1 MLRRPL
7 VALTAGTYTAI
18 PALQFARLVEL
29 QEDDSVP
36 SVGLLLKFPED
47 GYTAV
52 FAYKQ
57 EAQPVI
63 LGQKVGQKENR
74 GAFVGE
80 PVQTGLNAR
89 AADVYVMA
97 SCISGTTQLRVTEE
111 D

>member
-7 VALTAGTYTAI
+7 VALTAGTFTAI
-18 PALQFARLVEL
+18 PALQFARMVQL

-36 SVGLLLKFPED
+36 SVGLVLKFPED
-47 GYTAV
+47 NYTAS
-52 FAYKQ
+52 FTYKV

-63 LGQKVGQKENR
+63 LGNQNAQNNNK

-80 PVQTGLNAR
+80 PVQTGINTR
-89 AADVYVMA
+89 AADIYVMA
-97 SCISGTTQLRVTEE
+97 SCLTGTTQLRVTEE

>member
-18 PALQFARLVEL
+18 PALQFARMVEL
-29 QEDDSVP
+29 QEDDSVA

-47 GYTAV
+47 NFTAA
-52 FAYKQ
+52 FEYKAA
-57 EAQPVI
+57 AQPVI
-63 LGQKVGQKENR
+63 LGDKVAHGNNK
-74 GAFVGE
+74 GAMLGW
-80 PVQTGLNAR
+80 PAQTGLNAR

-97 SCISGTTQLRVTEE
+97 SCPTGTTQLRVTET

>member
-1 MLRRPL
+1 LLRRPL
-7 VALTAGTYTAI
+7 VTLTAGTFTAI

-36 SVGLLLKFPED
+36 SVGLMLKFPED
-47 GYTAV
+47 AYTAA
-52 FAYKQ
+52 FTYKQ

-63 LGQKVGQKENR
+63 LGQRVGQFNNK
-74 GAFVGE
+74 GTFVGE

-89 AADVYVMA
+89 AADIYVMA
-97 SCISGTTQLRVTEE
+97 SCLTGTTALRVTEE